1 VALQFEDGRIF
12 CGRYAENAAFNPSL
26 PPMQMACAHAVLGGE
41 DLATVRRAVLLESKD
56 GQISQRDSAQS
67 TLKAL
72 GSVELEYKAVLTPAS
87 ANGKELRLP
96 FLLSAPHP
104 FLCAS
109 GAVHQMPSCP
119 M

>member
-1 VALQFEDGRIF
+1 MAGCARRRPPELCPYSQGYAAVALQFEDGRIF

-72 GSVELEYKAVLTPAS
+72 GSVELEYKAV
-87 ANGKELRLP
+87 
-96 FLLSAPHP
+96 
-104 FLCAS
+104 
-109 GAVHQMPSCP
+109 
-119 M
+119 